1 MAGVRTP
8 RPIAELGEDMP
19 EIFEQFRSIAE
30 KLERHYRDMQD
41 IELTIERGKLYILQT
56 RNGKRTAQAA
66 LKIAHDMVGEGLFD
80 KKEALLRIDPEH
92 LAHVLHR
99 QIDSS
104 ADLTVLGRRIGGL
117 SGRGVR
123 LRGVRR
129 QRGRAFG
136 AYRLQGDSGACGDD
150 ARTTSTASCRHRAS

>member
-1 MAGVRTP
+1 
-8 RPIAELGEDMP
+8 
-19 EIFEQFRSIAE
+19 
-30 KLERHYRDMQD
+30 MQD

-66 LKIAHDMVGEGLFD
+66 LKIAHDMVGEGLLN

-104 ADLTVLGRRIGGL
+104 ADLTVLAAGLAALRARR
-117 SGRGVR
+117 SAPV
-123 LRGVRR
+123 VFDANEA
-129 QRGRAFG
+129 RAFG

-150 ARTTSTASCRHRAS
+150 AGRHPRRAGAGYPDQQGQHDQPCGGRDPGHGQAVRVRLRGRQGRL

>member
-1 MAGVRTP
+1 
-8 RPIAELGEDMP
+8 
-19 EIFEQFRSIAE
+19 
-30 KLERHYRDMQD
+30 MQD

-117 SGRGVR
+117 SGRGR
-123 LRGVRR
+123 SAPWCSTPTRPSIWGVSAPR
-129 QRGRAFG
+129 
-136 AYRLQGDSGACGDD
+136 
-150 ARTTSTASCRHRAS
+150 